1 MVAAKSPFF
10 SMQLQNRSALFS
22 ALAHPARLQI
32 LRHLAETRQC
42 ISGDI
47 SDLLPL
53 SRTTINQHI
62 RVLKDAGLIFD
73 HLEGSKVVYCLDVV
87 KMQQME
93 ETLQVFL
100 EEMHLPSDFTCTLY
114 PRERKQ
120 KNALML

>member
-93 ETLQVFL
+93 ETLQGFV
-100 EEMHLPSDFTCTLY
+100 EEMHLPSDFICTLY

-120 KNALML
+120 RRML

>member
-1 MVAAKSPFF
+1 MVAAKSPYF
-10 SMQLQNRSALFS
+10 SLQLQSRSLLFA

-32 LRHLAETRQC
+32 LRYLAETRRC

-53 SRTTINQHI
+53 SRTTISQHI
-62 RVLKDAGLIFD
+62 RVLKNAGLIFD

-93 ETLQVFL
+93 EMLQGFI
-100 EEMHLPSDFTCTLY
+100 EEMHLPPDFSCTLY

-120 KNALML
+120 KSV